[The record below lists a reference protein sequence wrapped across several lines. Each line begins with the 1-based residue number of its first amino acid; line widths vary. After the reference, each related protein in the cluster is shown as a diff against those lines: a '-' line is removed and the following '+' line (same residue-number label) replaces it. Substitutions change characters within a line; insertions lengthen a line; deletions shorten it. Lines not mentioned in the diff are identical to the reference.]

1 VSTGRSRTPSKR
13 GSGRGAR
20 DFLLVGLTGGIGS
33 GKTAVCRAFERLG
46 RTVISADA
54 IARTLTEEDPKVRD
68 NIRKSFGHSMFTPAG
83 TLDRRALADVV
94 FREPIARERLNEIIH
109 PLVFRRMEELL
120 AALPPERRRP
130 YTIEEAALIFES
142 GRDRDLD
149 YVLVVDAPE
158 ESRVSRVMKRDGCT
172 REEVLRR
179 IKSQMSTH
187 EKRKLADFTIENS
200 GPEEDLLQKVA
211 FFDNL
216 LRSMVP

>member
-20 DFLLVGLTGGIGS
+20 DFLLVGVTGGIGS

-54 IARTLTEEDPKVRD
+54 IARTVTDEDPKVRD
-68 NIRKSFGHSMFTPAG
+68 SIRRLFGDIMFTSAG
-83 TLDRRALADVV
+83 TLDRRALADLV
-94 FREPIARERLNEIIH
+94 FREALARERLNEIIH
-109 PLVFRRMEELL
+109 PLVFRRMEQLL
-120 AALPPERRRP
+120 SALPPEQRQP

-200 GPEEDLLQKVA
+200 GPEEDLLQIVA